1 MGVATSKSSS
11 GPTAPKHA
19 LQDELDRLNK
29 IVTAVVNED
38 NLFQNSEYNFLS
50 QDVCN
55 KYQVILESDLN
66 KQLKLNIISIG
77 ESLLLIPRD
86 GEQALLAKRNLKKDE
101 ICTRVANHYMKI
113 LYILCLI
120 KYVYN
125 VERYGDLSIAG
136 ILYRNISVTKDTF
149 QLSYCKTTQKNL
161 REAYG
166 EAATYLD
173 FSKLEGLKF
182 FVEYFLEPKEAQ
194 VFIRTMKHVL
204 LRKTKG
210 TLRADFCELGAK
222 RIADLEELYMNRYGK
237 EDPSLVCKE
246 PAAAP
251 TQTQSGGSS
260 LLRLQVDGENPIFDK
275 DWCMGGPTTI
285 TIPTAEPDG
294 KEAVKLYKTMRARCT
309 RNIKSVEAI
318 LERLVE
324 PKSSAQSWTLRDI
337 TKEELDSIIEDI
349 KVKVKAFYLQSL
361 MDFQDLL
368 DKVKTF
374 PKAIIV

>member
-1 MGVATSKSSS
+1 MGATSSKS
-11 GPTAPKHA
+11 GDGPKHIME
-19 LQDELDRLNK
+19 DELARLNQ
-29 IVTAVVNED
+29 IVTAVVRED
-38 NLFQNSEYNFLS
+38 NLFQNNEYNFLS
-50 QDVCN
+50 QDVCS

-66 KQLKLNIISIG
+66 KQLKLDIKSIG

-86 GEQALLAKRNLKKDE
+86 GEQALLTKRNLKKDE

-125 VERYGDLSIAG
+125 AERYGDLSIAG
-136 ILYRNISVTKDTF
+136 ILFRNIVISKDTF
-149 QLSYCKTTQKNL
+149 QMHFCSTTQKNL

-182 FVEYFLEPKEAQ
+182 FVEYFLDPKEAAI
-194 VFIRTMKHVL
+194 FIRTLKHIL
-204 LRKTKG
+204 LRKNKG
-210 TLRADFCELGAK
+210 TLRVDFCDIGAK
-222 RIADLEELYMNRYGK
+222 KIVELEEVYLSRYGREDK
-237 EDPSLVCKE
+237 ELVCASPSQVNK
-246 PAAAP
+246 
-251 TQTQSGGSS
+251 QTGGSS
-260 LLRLQVDGENPIFDK
+260 ALRLQVVGNNPVFEK
-275 DWCMGGPTTI
+275 DWCMGGPSTI
-285 TIPTAEPDG
+285 TIPMAEPDG
-294 KEAVKLYKTMRARCT
+294 KEAARLYKGIRAKAT
-309 RNIKSVEAI
+309 RNIKAVEAI

-324 PKSSAQSWTLRDI
+324 PSGTNKWTLRDI
-337 TKEELDSIIEDI
+337 TKEELDSIIADLKT
-349 KVKVKAFYLQSL
+349 KVKVFYFQSI